1 MINVSILGV
10 SKTDP
15 QVNTLR
21 NELLTIEGHRFIFP
35 DLTNTKDLN
44 EYYEIVKQGI
54 IRSDYIILL
63 NDHKETNN
71 FKMLLGMAFQSD
83 KKLKITSI
91 NRLKQ
96 FIENKGIKVKEL

>member
-15 QVNTLR
+15 QLNTLR
-21 NELLTIEGHRFIFP
+21 KELLTINGHSFSFP
-35 DLTNTKDLN
+35 DLTGTKDLN
-44 EYYEIVKQGI
+44 EYYEIVKQDI
-54 IRSDYIILL
+54 IKSDYIILL
-63 NDHKETNN
+63 NDHKETTN
-71 FKMLLGMAFQSD
+71 FKVLLGMAFQSE

>member
-1 MINVSILGV
+1 MINVSILGI

-15 QVNTLR
+15 QLDTLL
-21 NELLTIEGHRFIFP
+21 NELRMIKEHNFIFP
-35 DLTNTKDLN
+35 DLIKTKDLN
-44 EYYEIVKQGI
+44 AYYECVKQGI
-54 IRSDYIILL
+54 SKSDYVILL

-96 FIENKGIKVKEL
+96 FIENKGIKVK